1 LRKPLWYTSV
11 VLLGTPLGNA
21 LRTWGISLGSFENMM
36 GELKNLNLCPHLSP
50 RKKDEPS

>member
-1 LRKPLWYTSV
+1 

-21 LRTWGISLGSFENMM
+21 LRTWGISLGSFKNMV
-36 GELKNLNLCPHLSP
+36 GELKNSNLCPHLSL